1 MNHARKAIVILDI
14 KQLLRY
20 KEFMLKITTNPRTN
34 VCTLC
39 CDDCNG
45 SCLNRNFIKRNSY
58 KYIP

>member
-20 KEFMLKITTNPRTN
+20 KEFIVKITTNPRTN
-34 VCTLC
+34 VCALC

-45 SCLNRNFIKRNSY
+45 SCLNR
-58 KYIP
+58 KYIPVCTY

>member
-1 MNHARKAIVILDI
+1 MNHVRKAIVILDL

-20 KEFMLKITTNPRTN
+20 KEFLKTKLRTN

-45 SCLNRNFIKRNSY
+45 SCLNSNFINRNSY
-58 KYIP
+58 K

>member
-1 MNHARKAIVILDI
+1 MNHVRKAIVILDI

-20 KEFMLKITTNPRTN
+20 MEFLKTKQRTN

-45 SCLNRNFIKRNSY
+45 SCLNR
-58 KYIP
+58 KYIPVRTY